1 MDNNNN
7 ISIAKN
13 LQSSKRKNTQAKQ
26 RNNKKIDKSKN
37 TKVVAKKKAN
47 ERVITKQSE
56 IKNIK
61 SNKKDSNLLINFKE
75 NRSKKNIAKIRIT
88 PLGGVEEVAKNMY
101 MVEIAD
107 EIFVLDAGLMF
118 PETEMI
124 GIDAVIPDISYL
136 VRNKQKV
143 KGIFLSNGH
152 VSSMGAIPYIID
164 KLKCPVYGLKLTIDL
179 LKNHLKHLGI
189 KRRIKFYYVKENNK
203 YEFNNANVTFFKTTY
218 SMPDSLGIC
227 IETSQGNIVYTG
239 EFKFDQSVSKE
250 YKSDIVKISTLG
262 QKGVL
267 ALLSD
272 SSNAN
277 VKGYNVPENEAA
289 EQIDNAFYKAN
300 KRIIVTCYASNFL
313 TISHIVKAA
322 LTQNRKILL
331 LGEAIQNSINTARD
345 MKYLN
350 IEDENL
356 ISIEN
361 LKDYPQ
367 NEICILSSG
376 DQGEPIEAMKNMAEK
391 KIKGIQIDEGDTI
404 MIAATPSPNMEV
416 MLFQTLNLLV
426 KLGAHVVTASKRLHA
441 ASHATREEL
450 KMMLNMLM
458 PKHFI
463 PVQGEFR
470 NLRKH
475 AEIAEETGV
484 SKENIHIL
492 QKGTTLEIS
501 GNKTKTI
508 PNNVPI
514 GNVLVDGRGIGDV
527 EDSVLKDR
535 KVLSNDGIFVTSYA
549 ISRKEKTLVGRPCIQ
564 TKGFVY
570 VKKSAELIKEA
581 EEKVIDYL
589 ENNPIKNIRECA
601 AVKAEIRNMLASLL
615 YDNTKRK
622 PIIIVNFSLV

>member
-164 KLKCPVYGLKLTIDL
+164 KLKCPVYGSKLTIDL

-514 GNVLVDGRGIGDV
+514 GNILVDGRGIGDV